1 MTRASV
7 FFSNAA
13 PSAPHPLSRPRPT
26 SHSPPTRSSHTCT
39 PAAPGMSQP
48 SVVTGSAFSLS
59 IGVFRGVRQERRQ
72 FQKDGFVGV
81 RPPRFS
87 RHNPPT
93 VLGQGAAQNPGGRS
107 GAGCGR
113 GVWLGRWG
121 GGVRGDGKR
130 RHSREPKVKADVFS
144 FFLTVGGGGGGGGG
158 GAGARPGGRGRARAG
173 GPPAAP
179 APPPPPA
186 PPASFFLSPPPPPPP
201 PPPPAC
207 ASTSSP
213 TPTPPLAP
221 PASPSPHP
229 S

>member
-1 MTRASV
+1 VGGERTGAWEVRRARAGLMTRASV

-26 SHSPPTRSSHTCT
+26 SHSPPARSSHTCT

-144 FFLTVGGGGGGGGG
+144 FFL
-158 GAGARPGGRGRARAG
+158 
-173 GPPAAP
+173 
-179 APPPPPA
+179 
-186 PPASFFLSPPPPPPP
+186 FIPPPPPPP
-201 PPPPAC
+201 PPHAPP
-207 ASTSSP
+207 P
-213 TPTPPLAP
+213 PPRRPPLRWLRP
-221 PASPSPHP
+221 PHP
-229 S
+229 PLIPPSQRHGPRGRRTAGHSLRERRRRRWRR